1 MLMSDA
7 RQLNTQRIQR
17 AWQRMVEFMRHLRG
31 EGGDALIELAVLFG
45 VLGVP
50 LLLGTVQMGFLV
62 YDSVEISNAAN
73 AGALYGMQ
81 NSAYASSTS
90 GIRSAAQAE
99 AADFGTKLTVTP
111 TTYYACTNAVN
122 GTQYP
127 TSSYTQAQAQ
137 THCTGTGNVALEFVQ
152 VIASDAVTPA
162 IHCPGLPATYTL
174 TNTSVMEVEQ

>member
-1 MLMSDA
+1 MSEMS
-7 RQLNTQRIQR
+7 QGKSS
-17 AWQRMVEFMRHLRG
+17 WLRELWTRRKSRCMG
-31 EGGDALIELAVLFG
+31 LRDDHGDALIELAVLFSLVG
-45 VLGVP
+45 LP

-81 NSAYASSTS
+81 TSGYAASSA
-90 GIRSAAQAE
+90 GITSAAQAE

-127 TSSYTQAQAQ
+127 TSSYTQAQA
-137 THCTGTGNVALEFVQ
+137 TAKCTGTGNAALEFIQ
-152 VIASDAVTPA
+152 VLTSASVTPA

-174 TNTSVMEVEQ
+174 TGTSVMEVEQ